1 MALGRAARWPGGVT
15 AQFDQP
21 DTLENVPGLSG
32 LLAEYLEIVVLTL
45 RADGGPEIE
54 TETLL
59 SATLNHLEAYVPPRG
74 RTTLV
79 RDASS
84 ALVATVF
91 VRMIRAQVAEMK
103 RLYVRPELRG
113 SGLGRDLTL
122 QAMEDAR
129 AMGAKEIYL
138 DTLAAF
144 GPARRMYEGLG
155 FRYID
160 FYPESENPEPMIPFT
175 VCMAKTL

>member
-32 LLAEYLEIVVLTL
+32 LLAEYLESVVLTL
-45 RADGGPEIE
+45 RADGGPEIAAD
-54 TETLL
+54 TLL
-59 SATLNHLEAYVPPRG
+59 SATLDHLDDYVPPRG

-79 RDASS
+79 RDASGV
-84 ALVATVF
+84 LQATVF
-91 VRMIRAQVAEMK
+91 LRMIRPDVAEMK
-103 RLYVRPELRG
+103 RLYVRPAMRG
-113 SGLGRDLTL
+113 SGLGQDLTRR
-122 QAMEDAR
+122 AMEDAR
-129 AMGAKEIYL
+129 AMGAGEIYL

-155 FRYID
+155 FRYIG